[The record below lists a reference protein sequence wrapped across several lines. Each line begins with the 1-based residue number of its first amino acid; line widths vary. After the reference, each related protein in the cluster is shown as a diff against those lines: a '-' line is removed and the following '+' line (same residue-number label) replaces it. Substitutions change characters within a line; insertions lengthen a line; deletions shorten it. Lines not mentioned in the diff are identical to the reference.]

1 MKNKNMISIFVCMLL
16 ISTAALSVAV
26 SVDEN
31 SCNMGSWSEKQ
42 KLLAGDGTG
51 NDRFGSSVE
60 INGNDAIIV
69 HISMM

>member
-1 MKNKNMISIFVCMLL
+1 MLL

-42 KLLAGDGTG
+42 KLLAGDGAG
-51 NDRFGSSVE
+51 NDRFVILVVKQMQVLHMFLYMVGRLGH
-60 INGNDAIIV
+60 NNKN
-69 HISMM
+69 